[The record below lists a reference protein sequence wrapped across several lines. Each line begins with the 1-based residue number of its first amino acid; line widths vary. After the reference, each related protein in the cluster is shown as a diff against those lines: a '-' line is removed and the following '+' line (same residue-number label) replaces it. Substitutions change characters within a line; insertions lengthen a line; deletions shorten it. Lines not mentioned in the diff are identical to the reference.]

1 MKTLIGL
8 IATCLCLFAP
18 DITACTSI
26 IISGKVTSDGR
37 PLMWKHRD
45 TGVPFNHM
53 AWFDDG
59 GYRFLGLVNSDSTA
73 TSDVWTGSN
82 ETGFC
87 IMNTAS
93 FNLKDD
99 DVEEMD
105 HEGKVMH
112 QALKVCKTVQDFEHF
127 LDTLQRPM
135 RVEAHFGVIDAFG
148 GAAYFETK
156 NDSYFKKDVNDTSLA
171 PNGYLIYTN
180 FSFEGRK
187 DAGLGYIRYD
197 SATDIFLKMQSEGF
211 TPQRI
216 LQEASRSFYNHQ
228 LGIDLKN
235 EAQSPNR
242 ASGWFVEQ
250 DMIPRSESTAA
261 IVLQGVKPGTNP
273 ELTTLWTALGY
284 PPTAVALPLWVKMG
298 KEQPALITYNETM
311 KTAPLCFYASGLK
324 DKLYSIH
331 RGNGQ
336 KYLHWK
342 LLWNDE
348 NSGYMQQL
356 QETENKIFNLFLPHI
371 KEWEKNGLNREEV
384 QRLYKE
390 ATGIIETKYKE
401 LNKSS
406 IN

>member
-1 MKTLIGL
+1 MK
-8 IATCLCLFAP
+8 LFAYLFAIFLCVQTQ
-18 DITACTSI
+18 DFFACTSI
-26 IISGKVTSDGR
+26 IISGKATPDGR

-53 AWFDDG
+53 AFFDEG

-73 TSDVWTGSN
+73 FTDVWTGSN

-99 DVEEMD
+99 DIKEMD
-105 HEGKVMH
+105 HEGVLMY
-112 QALKVCKTVQDFEHF
+112 QALKICKTVKDFEHF
-127 LDTLQRPM
+127 LDTLPRPM
-135 RVEAHFGVIDAFG
+135 RVEANFGVIDAFG

-156 NDSYFKKDVNDTSLA
+156 NDGYFKKDVNNETLA

-187 DAGLGYIRYD
+187 DKGLGYIRYD
-197 SATDIFLKMQSEGF
+197 NATEIFLKMKQEGY
-211 TPQRI
+211 TPRHI
-216 LQEASRSFYNHQ
+216 LQKASRSFYNHQ

-242 ASGWFVEQ
+242 TTGWFVEQ

-261 IVLQGVKPGTNP
+261 IVIQGVKPGTNP

-284 PPTAVALPLWVKMG
+284 PPTAIALPLWVKMG
-298 KEQPALITYNETM
+298 KDQPALITYNETI
-311 KTAPLCFYASGLK
+311 KTAPLCLYATRLK

-331 RGNGQ
+331 RGNGS
-336 KYLHWK
+336 KYLHWE
-342 LLWNDE
+342 LLWN
-348 NSGYMQQL
+348 NKNQGYMQEL
-356 QETENKIFNLFLPHI
+356 QNTENNLFDLFLPSI
-371 KEWEKNGLNREEV
+371 SKWEKNGLHTDEIKK
-384 QRLYKE
+384 LYQE
-390 ATGIIETKYKE
+390 ICPLIEKKYKQMAKE
-401 LNKSS
+401 D
-406 IN
+406 